1 MIGPDRPRSPVTNAV
16 ERWRHFWFRP
26 EPAYTLGLVRIAFG
40 VLATA
45 WALSLLP
52 NLNDFFGRDG
62 VVPPGRLPDYQWSL
76 LEVWTSDRAILI
88 SWIVLMVSGIA
99 LTVGWH
105 SRIAAALVFVLIMS
119 LCRRDFM
126 VLNSGDV
133 LVRIEAFLLAIS
145 PCGTALSLDQRR
157 GTGSFW
163 SAQTRPRWPIRLMQ
177 VQLSLIYL
185 STVQA
190 KLSGDTW
197 REGTAVS
204 YALRYE
210 DMLLMPI
217 PDWLRTNALLTNVAT
232 WATLV
237 LEIMIGILVWNR
249 RLRPWVLAA
258 GVVMHTM
265 IMATIAVGFF
275 SLAMFVLY
283 LAFIQPDTVRR
294 WTDKVKGVAMQRR
307 CRRPPTAD
315 PKRTAHTEVSH
326 TPSPPADDERTGQ
339 GPKQRTKV
347 LTGRL
352 ESARRVKSTRFGRR
366 NGSTSADASTNKIR
380 AGISTRT

>member
-1 MIGPDRPRSPVTNAV
+1 
-16 ERWRHFWFRP
+16 
-26 EPAYTLGLVRIAFG
+26 
-40 VLATA
+40 
-45 WALSLLP
+45 
-52 NLNDFFGRDG
+52 
-62 VVPPGRLPDYQWSL
+62 
-76 LEVWTSDRAILI
+76 
-88 SWIVLMVSGIA
+88 MVSAIA

-105 SRIAAALVFVLIMS
+105 SRIAAVLVFVLIMS
-119 LCRRDFM
+119 LGRRDFM
-126 VLNSGDV
+126 VFNSGDV
-133 LVRIEAFLLAIS
+133 LVRIEALLLAIS
-145 PCGTALSLDQRR
+145 SCGAALSLDQRR
-157 GTGSFW
+157 ATGSFW

-177 VQLSLIYL
+177 VQLSLIYF

-217 PDWLRTNALLTNVAT
+217 PDWLRTNGLLMNVAT

-249 RLRPWVLAA
+249 RLYPWVLAA
-258 GVVMHTM
+258 GAVMRTM

-283 LAFIQPDTVRR
+283 LAFVQPDTVRR
-294 WTDKVKGVAMQRR
+294 WIDHVKGVATQLR
-307 CRRPPTAD
+307 CRRPRAAD
-315 PKRTAHTEVSH
+315 PKRITQPEVSH
-326 TPSPPADDERTGQ
+326 TPSPPADDDRTGQ
-339 GPKQRTKV
+339 GPKRCTKV

-352 ESARRVKSTRFGRR
+352 ESARRVKSTSFGRR
-366 NGSTSADASTNKIR
+366 NWSTSADASTNEVR
-380 AGISTRT
+380 AGINART